1 MNVKV
6 KMLLIA
12 SVIIY
17 GCGDSTSNKVSESKD
32 QQEGLEVSKISN
44 DSSMKTSRSNKN
56 SLIEQD
62 KKKIAIESH
71 EQKFTDV
78 TIGGQTWMKHN
89 LNVNKFR
96 NGDIIKQAKSKEDWQ
111 QAKKNKEP
119 AWCYYDNDTKNGII
133 YGKIYNFYAVNDKRE
148 LAPKG
153 WHIASKNEFLTL
165 RRNTQEDDLAYYNEQ
180 IAMLEDEVKELK
192 NSGFEASVEYL
203 NEEKEFLKQ
212 SVRKKGATIS
222 MFSKDSKIEGIRG
235 TDLYGFNA
243 MPGGFRDKYG
253 NFKDLGLRATWKC
266 ATKDK
271 REKTW
276 GAYITKNYSNK
287 YYAGKEG
294 CYVRCIK
301 NN

>member
-1 MNVKV
+1 
-6 KMLLIA
+6 MLFHL
-12 SVIIY
+12 
-17 GCGDSTSNKVSESKD
+17 TSCNDTDEQNDATFNIKKKNHSPELRTKSNPKIT
-32 QQEGLEVSKISN
+32 ETKTNEKISSKEHLQN
-44 DSSMKTSRSNKN
+44 INE
-56 SLIEQD
+56 I
-62 KKKIAIESH
+62 KIGNQI
-71 EQKFTDV
+71 
-78 TIGGQTWMKHN
+78 WMTNN
-89 LNVNKFR
+89 LNTNKFR

-111 QAKKNKEP
+111 KAKKNKEP
-119 AWCYYDNDTKNGII
+119 AWCYYDNDTKNGVI

-180 IAMLEDEVKELK
+180 IARLENEMKELK

-203 NEEKEFLKQ
+203 NEEKEQLKQ
-212 SVRKKGATIS
+212 SVRKKEATIS

-235 TDLYGFNA
+235 TDLFGFNA

-253 NFKDLGLRATWKC
+253 NFKDLGLKATWKC

-276 GAYITKNYSNK
+276 GAYISKDYSNK